1 MIRYIYLFT
10 HFLALTQKKKDDGER
25 MHVCNVENRIEE
37 TLSLIKA
44 RAVIKENIS
53 ISKYLNR
60 Q

>member
-1 MIRYIYLFT
+1 
-10 HFLALTQKKKDDGER
+10 